1 MYAVL
6 GKGLWVVFVA
16 AAAGLL
22 RCHYGADWPNAVTA
36 AALALLCIDQGRM
49 AYVDL
54 RNIGQVGLND
64 SRVRRFAWVTAL
76 TIMLELLGFYLAWRW
91 LFLGAGLVIV
101 SQLLFNTAA
110 PVQLQPHTETPVAA
124 VDLANRRGVLIAN
137 GAALSLILLGQWPP
151 AQGVSALGLLGLVLA
166 YLTIKYWPAVAA
178 LKTRSNTAETR

>member
-54 RNIGQVGLND
+54 RNIAQIGLDD
-64 SRVRRFAWVTAL
+64 SRVRRFAWVTAI
-76 TIMLELLGFYLAWRW
+76 TIMLELLGFYLAWRR
-91 LFLGAGLVIV
+91 LSLGVGLVIV

-110 PVQLQPHTETPVAA
+110 PVQLQPRTETPIAA
-124 VDLANRRGVLIAN
+124 VDQASRRGVLVAN
-137 GAALSLILLGQWPP
+137 ALALGIILLGQWP
-151 AQGVSALGLLGLVLA
+151 AARGASVLGLLGLVAA
-166 YLTIKYWPAVAA
+166 YLAIKYWPAVAA
-178 LKTRSNTAETR
+178 PKARSKTAETR